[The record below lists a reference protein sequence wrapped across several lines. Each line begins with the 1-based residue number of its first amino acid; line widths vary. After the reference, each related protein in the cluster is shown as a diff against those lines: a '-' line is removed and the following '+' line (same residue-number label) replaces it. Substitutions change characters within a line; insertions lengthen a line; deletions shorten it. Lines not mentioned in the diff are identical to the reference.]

1 MILCAFLK
9 EFWVLSPPQKK
20 AVFQRP
26 IWRFFGRSNSFQK
39 CRTWKCDMISG
50 WMKFWTSCHWPDRRT
65 PQRFSFLMLVK
76 CDSGRWFWMPPE
88 WLETTLRISLIWVT
102 RTKYHPRHIVY
113 TLHSLFD
120 PHPVLLHS
128 FMEIDNVPMNLI
140 WGTRCWISG
149 IFQVLRRCSD
159 ALVQDWMIQSNSCV
173 FPQAG
178 VIVADFLKNHY
189 SLSNVP
195 EYIKWSISQTG
206 PIGHGHILWV
216 LYFNNFDTDTN
227 PKPLT
232 MMFVVKS
239 SSKAVWGL
247 TVEQCKAVVGG
258 FGGWWCWWC
267 WWWFVTMVLGILSLY
282 ILSKV
287 GMLGFGSRQTVFG
300 SICFKACSYI

>member
-76 CDSGRWFWMPPE
+76 CDFRQMMLDTTRLIGNNTMPHFFDMGHKDKIPPS
-88 WLETTLRISLIWVT
+88 TYS
-102 RTKYHPRHIVY
+102 VY

-140 WGTRCWISG
+140 WGNQMLNFR
-149 IFQVLRRCSD
+149 D
-159 ALVQDWMIQSNSCV
+159 
-173 FPQAG
+173 FPSA
-178 VIVADFLKNHY
+178 
-189 SLSNVP
+189 S
-195 EYIKWSISQTG
+195 
-206 PIGHGHILWV
+206 
-216 LYFNNFDTDTN
+216 
-227 PKPLT
+227 
-232 MMFVVKS
+232 MMFWCPCPRS
-239 SSKAVWGL
+239 NDSK
-247 TVEQCKAVVGG
+247 
-258 FGGWWCWWC
+258 
-267 WWWFVTMVLGILSLY
+267 
-282 ILSKV
+282 
-287 GMLGFGSRQTVFG
+287 
-300 SICFKACSYI
+300 